1 MADFDQLWDYSKP
14 EQTEQAFRNLLPA
27 AEQGSDR
34 SYHAELLTQIA
45 RCLGLQ
51 GRFEEGHALLNQV
64 EGMLGTGV
72 TAVPRLRY
80 LLERGR
86 VFRSSGQ
93 PAPAIPLFLEAWK
106 VGQESGED
114 DLATDAAHM
123 LGITEPDPARQMEW
137 NLRALDLAER
147 SPKARRWCGSLYNNI
162 GWALAG
168 AGEYQQAL
176 EMFQRA
182 VRFREEQGAPVP
194 LRIARWCVAKMLRL
208 LNRTEEALALQQE
221 LHLQVDPAAGED
233 GFILEEIA
241 ECLLQ
246 LDRKDEAQPWF
257 ARAYSV
263 LSRDRW
269 LMQQEP
275 DRLRRL
281 QELGGADHG
290 GDC

>member
-1 MADFDQLWDYSKP
+1 MADFDQLWDYSRP
-14 EQTEQAFRNLLPA
+14 EQTEQAFRHLLPA

-51 GRFEEGHALLNQV
+51 GRFAEGHALLDQV
-64 EGMLGTGV
+64 EGMLEAGLTP
-72 TAVPRLRY
+72 VPRLRY

-93 PAPAIPLFLEAWK
+93 PALAIPLFLEAWNL
-106 VGQESGED
+106 GRDTGED

-123 LGITEPDPARQMEW
+123 LGITESEPASQMEW

-162 GWALAG
+162 GWAFADAG
-168 AGEYQQAL
+168 QLQQAL
-176 EMFQRA
+176 DMFQRA
-182 VRFREEQGAPVP
+182 VQFRAEQGAPVP
-194 LRIARWCVAKMLRL
+194 LRTAKWCVGKMLRL
-208 LNRTEEALALQQE
+208 LHRTEEALALQQE
-221 LHLQVDPAAGED
+221 LCKQVDPAAGED

-246 LDRKDEAQPWF
+246 LDRGAEAQPWF
-257 ARAYSV
+257 AQAYRY
-263 LSRDRW
+263 LSQERW
-269 LMQQEP
+269 LVQQEP
-275 DRLRRL
+275 DRIRRL
-281 QELGGADHG
+281 HELGGLHS
-290 GDC
+290 

>member
-1 MADFDQLWDYSKP
+1 MMADFDRLWDYSKP
-14 EQTEQAFRNLLPA
+14 EQTEAAFRNLLTA
-27 AEQGSDR
+27 AEAGQDR

-51 GRFEEGHALLNQV
+51 GRFEEAHRLLDQV
-64 EGMLGTGV
+64 GAMLGACL

-93 PAPAIPLFLEAWK
+93 PAQAIPLFLEAWN
-106 VGQESGED
+106 VGQASGED
-114 DLATDAAHM
+114 DLAADAAHM
-123 LGITEPDPARQMEW
+123 MGITESDPASQMDW

-162 GWALAG
+162 GWALAD
-168 AGEYQQAL
+168 AGEFQPAL

-194 LRIARWCVAKMLRL
+194 LRTARWCVGKMLRML
-208 LNRTEEALALQQE
+208 GRTEEALALQQE
-221 LHLQVDPAAGED
+221 LLRQVDPAAGEG
-233 GFILEEIA
+233 GFIQEEIA
-241 ECLLQ
+241 ECLL
-246 LDRKDEAQPWF
+246 LLGMRSEAQPWF
-257 ARAYSV
+257 AQAYRN
-263 LSRDRW
+263 LSQERW
-269 LMQQEP
+269 LVQQEP

-281 QELGGADHG
+281 QELGGLNA
-290 GDC
+290 